1 MDALIYANIWELIA
15 RVQPDKPAIIQGER
29 VLSWA
34 DFDRRSDALAADLLR
49 AGLGQ
54 TAKVGAYLYNAPEYL
69 EAYFAAMKAGL
80 CPFNVN
86 YRYAAGELT
95 YLFENADAEAI
106 VFHSSFSETLAAIRP
121 RLPLVKRWIAVRD
134 GAHPVPD
141 WAVDYDEIIA
151 DAPAR
156 RPVVA
161 AWGRSGEDMVFL
173 YTGGTTGMPKGVMW
187 RQADLFPALGGGANP
202 ILGLEPFATLED
214 VRRRIE
220 DPAYAP
226 PRGLTASP
234 LMHGTG
240 GFGSMTTLS
249 IGGAVLLL
257 SSRKFSPE
265 ELCAEVERLKATRI
279 GIVGQA
285 FAGPILETLDAH
297 PGRWDLSSVS
307 LIGSS
312 GSMWSQENKQGL
324 LRHMPHAALIDSFS
338 SSEAIGMGASQSR
351 HGEEAKTARFA
362 VSETCAVFTEDGRRV
377 EPGSGEVGMTAVSGY
392 LPLGYYK
399 DPEKTAKTFPVFE
412 GRRWCA
418 PGDWALVNAD
428 GALEV
433 LGRGSVCINTGGEK
447 VFPEEVEEALKRHAS
462 VRDAVV
468 VGLPDPRFG
477 ERICAV
483 VELAPG
489 APEPSLSELASHVK
503 LGLADYKAPRA
514 LVLVDSVG
522 RAPNGK
528 VDYKATK
535 LRAAAELGVSA

>member
-1 MDALIYANIWELIA
+1 MDDLIYANIWELIA
-15 RVQPDKPAIIQGER
+15 RIQPERPAIIQGDDVR
-29 VLSWA
+29 SWA
-34 DFDRRSDALAADLLR
+34 EFDRRSDALAADFL
-49 AGLGQ
+49 ASGLGQ
-54 TAKVGAYLYNAPEYL
+54 NAKVGAYLYNGPEFL
-69 EAYFAAMKAGL
+69 EAYFAAMKAGMH
-80 CPFNVN
+80 PFNVN
-86 YRYAAGELT
+86 YRYAADELS
-95 YLFENADAEAI
+95 YLFDNADAEAV
-106 VFHSSFSETLAAIRP
+106 VFHSSFSETLEAIRE
-121 RLPLVKRWIAVRD
+121 RLPRVKRWIAVRD
-134 GAHPVPD
+134 GAHPIPA
-141 WAVDYDEIIA
+141 WAADYASIVAET
-151 DAPAR
+151 PSE
-156 RPVVA
+156 RPVTA
-161 AWGRSGEDMVFL
+161 PWGRSGDDIVFL

-202 ILGLEPFATLED
+202 LLGLEPFASLED
-214 VRRRIE
+214 VRRRIA
-220 DPAYAP
+220 DPVYIP

-240 GFGSMTTLS
+240 GFGSMSTLS

-257 SSRKFSPE
+257 PSRRFSAE
-265 ELCAEVERLKATRI
+265 ELCTEVERLKATRI

-297 PGRWDLSSVS
+297 PGRWDLSSVR

-312 GSMWSQENKQGL
+312 GCMWSQENKQGL
-324 LRHMPHAALIDSFS
+324 LRHMPDAALIDSFS
-338 SSEAIGMGASQSR
+338 SSEAIGMGASESR
-351 HGEEAKTARFA
+351 QGEAARTARFA

-377 EPGSGEVGMTAVSGY
+377 QPGSGERGMTAVSGY
-392 LPLGYYK
+392 LPIGYYK
-399 DPEKTAKTFPVFE
+399 DAEKTAKTFPVFE

-428 GALEV
+428 GTLEV

-447 VFPEEVEEALKRHAS
+447 VFPEEVEEALKRHVS

-483 VELAPG
+483 VELVPG
-489 APEPSLSELASHVK
+489 AEEPTLGDLAAHVK
-503 LGLADYKAPRA
+503 GCLADYKAPRN
-514 LVLVDSVG
+514 LVLVESVG

-535 LRAAAELGVSA
+535 ARAAAELGIDA